1 MKFYTEGACFEYFA
15 GGRVTS
21 IYNCF
26 CFTRLFEN
34 KNSVVYSTANL
45 VELMKRDVYL
55 LLNTST
61 NSDCQCIIT
70 LDCSVNTR
78 LI

>member
-1 MKFYTEGACFEYFA
+1 MGALQFTTIRPTCDKQADGVFTTRSNCTTNLSRVKFYDEGACFEYFA

-45 VELMKRDVYL
+45 
-55 LLNTST
+55 
-61 NSDCQCIIT
+61 
-70 LDCSVNTR
+70 
-78 LI
+78 